1 MFTRGEPASH
11 RSRDGLGIGL
21 SLARSIVTLHG
32 GTVEASSAGAGEG
45 SEFTVRL
52 PLRREAAPVAPQ
64 AAAPESDGAPTRPWR
79 LVLADD
85 LRDTADSL
93 ADLLRLHGHE
103 VMTAYDGAEAVAATA
118 HFRPEA
124 VLLDIGMPRLDGY
137 EACRQIRALPNGR
150 NILVVALTGW
160 GQLIDRERTK
170 AAGFTCHLVK
180 PVDYSTLLS
189 VLSDLRQESSL
200 PS

>member
-1 MFTRGEPASH
+1 MAPKRWRP
-11 RSRDGLGIGL
+11 
-21 SLARSIVTLHG
+21 
-32 GTVEASSAGAGEG
+32 
-45 SEFTVRL
+45 
-52 PLRREAAPVAPQ
+52 RRISGPRRCCSTSGCQ
-64 AAAPESDGAPTRPWR
+64 
-79 LVLADD
+79 
-85 LRDTADSL
+85 
-93 ADLLRLHGHE
+93 
-103 VMTAYDGAEAVAATA
+103 
-118 HFRPEA
+118 
-124 VLLDIGMPRLDGY
+124 RLDGY

-189 VLSDLRQESSL
+189 VLNDLRQESSL